1 MDPSTASRAPSTF
14 LASATAST
22 GRSSALL
29 GTQPQY
35 EHSPPTSSR
44 STTATDS
51 PAARLRS
58 VTFCPTGPA
67 PITMTSY
74 VSSIVGFLP
83 LDYRKV
89 VDRGD
94 KLGAWRGRRRVS
106 GGRDMEFRE
115 LAAFVA
121 IVEEGGLSAAS
132 RRLHISQPALSQTVN
147 NLERELAVKLLVRSS
162 TGVQPTE
169 AGITLL
175 AEARAV
181 LARRDQ
187 ALATMAELTT
197 DGGSVIR
204 LGIPLEL
211 DPDVLPRA
219 LARFTAKFPETRVVP
234 RQLSTAAQFAALRDD
249 TLDVGLVR
257 ERPAG
262 PEFDAMLVSRENLG
276 ILIASDVADELVGP
290 DGVRLDALH
299 GLKWV
304 GFPRTGSPAWFDELT
319 SILRSHGVDIG
330 PPVPEDLELIVAMKF
345 ASVSSGHAFA
355 LAPPRRLD
363 QLPEAVAWAPL
374 VGNPLVRRTWAVWLA
389 SSRRRDVGHFVTT
402 FDSPDDG

>member
-1 MDPSTASRAPSTF
+1 
-14 LASATAST
+14 
-22 GRSSALL
+22 
-29 GTQPQY
+29 
-35 EHSPPTSSR
+35 
-44 STTATDS
+44 
-51 PAARLRS
+51 
-58 VTFCPTGPA
+58 
-67 PITMTSY
+67 
-74 VSSIVGFLP
+74 
-83 LDYRKV
+83 
-89 VDRGD
+89 
-94 KLGAWRGRRRVS
+94 
-106 GGRDMEFRE
+106 MEFRE

-132 RRLHISQPALSQTVN
+132 RRLHISQPALPQTVN
-147 NLERELAVKLLVRSS
+147 NLERELSVKLLMRSS
-162 TGVQPTE
+162 TGAHSTE
-169 AGITLL
+169 AGSMLL
-175 AEARAV
+175 AEARAA
-181 LARRDQ
+181 LARRAQ

-197 DGGSVIR
+197 DGESVIR

-219 LARFTAKFPETRVVP
+219 LARFTAKFPEIRVVP

-249 TLDVGLVR
+249 SLDIGLVR

-330 PPVPEDLELIVAMKF
+330 PPVPEDLELIVAMKY
-345 ASVSSGHAFA
+345 AAVSSGDAFA
-355 LAPPRRLD
+355 LSPPRRLE

-374 VGNPLVRRTWAVWLA
+374 VGNPLVRRTWALWLA
-389 SSRRRDVGHFVTT
+389 SSRRRDVGHFITT

>member
-1 MDPSTASRAPSTF
+1 
-14 LASATAST
+14 
-22 GRSSALL
+22 
-29 GTQPQY
+29 
-35 EHSPPTSSR
+35 
-44 STTATDS
+44 
-51 PAARLRS
+51 
-58 VTFCPTGPA
+58 
-67 PITMTSY
+67 
-74 VSSIVGFLP
+74 
-83 LDYRKV
+83 
-89 VDRGD
+89 
-94 KLGAWRGRRRVS
+94 
-106 GGRDMEFRE
+106 MEFRE

-175 AEARAV
+175 TEARAV

-197 DGGSVIR
+197 DGESVIR

-211 DPDVLPRA
+211 DPDVLPPA
-219 LARFTAKFPETRVVP
+219 LARFTAKFPEIRVVP

-249 TLDVGLVR
+249 SLDIGLVR

-276 ILIASDVADELVGP
+276 ILIASDLAGELIGP

-299 GLKWV
+299 RLKWV
-304 GFPRTGSPAWFDELT
+304 GFPRVGSPAWFDELT
-319 SILRSHGVDIG
+319 SILRSHGIDVG
-330 PPVPEDLELIVAMKF
+330 LPVPEDLELIVAMKF
-345 ASVSSGHAFA
+345 AAVSSGDAFA
-355 LAPPRRLD
+355 LSPPRRLD
-363 QLPEAVAWAPL
+363 QLADAVVWAPL
-374 VGNPLVRRTWAVWLA
+374 VGNPLVRRTWAVWSA
-389 SSRRRDVGHFVTT
+389 SSRRRDIGHFVTT

>member
-1 MDPSTASRAPSTF
+1 
-14 LASATAST
+14 
-22 GRSSALL
+22 
-29 GTQPQY
+29 
-35 EHSPPTSSR
+35 
-44 STTATDS
+44 
-51 PAARLRS
+51 
-58 VTFCPTGPA
+58 
-67 PITMTSY
+67 
-74 VSSIVGFLP
+74 
-83 LDYRKV
+83 
-89 VDRGD
+89 
-94 KLGAWRGRRRVS
+94 
-106 GGRDMEFRE
+106 MEFRE

-147 NLERELAVKLLVRSS
+147 NLERELAVTLLVRSS

-169 AGITLL
+169 AGTTLL

-187 ALATMAELTT
+187 ALATMAELTA
-197 DGGSVIR
+197 DGSTVIR

-211 DPDVLPRA
+211 DPDVLPPA
-219 LARFTAKFPETRVVP
+219 LARFTTKYPETRVVP

-276 ILIASDVADELVGP
+276 ILIAADLADDVVGP

-299 GLKWV
+299 RLKWI
-304 GFPRTGSPAWFDELT
+304 GFPRAGSPAWFDELT
-319 SILRSHGVDIG
+319 SIMRSHGIDLG
-330 PPVPEDLELIVAMKF
+330 PPVPDDLELIVAMKY
-345 ASVSSGHAFA
+345 ASVGSGHAFA
-355 LAPPRRLD
+355 LSPPRRID
-363 QLPEAVAWAPL
+363 PLPDGVVWAPL

-389 SSRRRDVGHFVTT
+389 SSRRRDVAHFITT
-402 FDSPDDG
+402 FDSPADA

>member
-1 MDPSTASRAPSTF
+1 
-14 LASATAST
+14 
-22 GRSSALL
+22 
-29 GTQPQY
+29 
-35 EHSPPTSSR
+35 
-44 STTATDS
+44 
-51 PAARLRS
+51 
-58 VTFCPTGPA
+58 
-67 PITMTSY
+67 
-74 VSSIVGFLP
+74 
-83 LDYRKV
+83 
-89 VDRGD
+89 
-94 KLGAWRGRRRVS
+94 
-106 GGRDMEFRE
+106 MEFRE
-115 LAAFVA
+115 LSAFVA

-132 RRLHISQPALSQTVN
+132 RRLHVSQPALSQTVN
-147 NLERELAVKLLVRSS
+147 KLERELAVKLLVRSS
-162 TGVQPTE
+162 TGAQPTE
-169 AGITLL
+169 AGIAFL

-197 DGGSVIR
+197 EGGSVIR

-262 PEFDAMLVSRENLG
+262 SEFDAMLVSRENLG

-290 DGVRLDALH
+290 DGVQLDALH

-304 GFPRTGSPAWFDELT
+304 GFPRSGSPAWFDELT
-319 SILRSHGVDIG
+319 SILRSHGIDIG

-345 ASVSSGHAFA
+345 ASVSSAHAFA
-355 LAPPRRLD
+355 LAPQRRLD
-363 QLPEAVAWAPL
+363 QVPEAVAWAPL

>member
-1 MDPSTASRAPSTF
+1 
-14 LASATAST
+14 
-22 GRSSALL
+22 
-29 GTQPQY
+29 
-35 EHSPPTSSR
+35 
-44 STTATDS
+44 
-51 PAARLRS
+51 
-58 VTFCPTGPA
+58 
-67 PITMTSY
+67 
-74 VSSIVGFLP
+74 
-83 LDYRKV
+83 
-89 VDRGD
+89 
-94 KLGAWRGRRRVS
+94 
-106 GGRDMEFRE
+106 
-115 LAAFVA
+115 
-121 IVEEGGLSAAS
+121 
-132 RRLHISQPALSQTVN
+132 QTVN

-162 TGVQPTE
+162 TGVAPTE

-175 AEARAV
+175 AEARAG

-219 LARFTAKFPETRVVP
+219 LARFTAKFPETKVVP

-257 ERPAG
+257 ERLAG

-276 ILIASDVADELVGP
+276 VLIASDLAGELMGP
-290 DGVRLDALH
+290 DGVQLDALH

-304 GFPRTGSPAWFDELT
+304 GFPRAGSPAWFDELT
-319 SILRSHGVDIG
+319 SILRSHGIDVG
-330 PPVPEDLELIVAMKF
+330 LPVPADLELIVAMKY
-345 ASVSSGHAFA
+345 AAVSSGDAFA
-355 LAPPRRLD
+355 LSPPRRLE

-389 SSRRRDVGHFVTT
+389 SSCRRRGGHFITT
-402 FDSPDDG
+402 VDSPGGRQGDRRLASW

>member
-1 MDPSTASRAPSTF
+1 
-14 LASATAST
+14 
-22 GRSSALL
+22 
-29 GTQPQY
+29 
-35 EHSPPTSSR
+35 
-44 STTATDS
+44 
-51 PAARLRS
+51 
-58 VTFCPTGPA
+58 
-67 PITMTSY
+67 
-74 VSSIVGFLP
+74 
-83 LDYRKV
+83 
-89 VDRGD
+89 
-94 KLGAWRGRRRVS
+94 
-106 GGRDMEFRE
+106 MEFRE

-175 AEARAV
+175 TEARAV

-197 DGGSVIR
+197 DGESVIR

-219 LARFTAKFPETRVVP
+219 LARFTAKFPEIRVVP

-249 TLDVGLVR
+249 SLDIGLVR

-276 ILIASDVADELVGP
+276 ILIASDLAGELIGP
-290 DGVRLDALH
+290 DGVRLDALRR
-299 GLKWV
+299 LKWV
-304 GFPRTGSPAWFDELT
+304 GFPRVGSPAWFDELT
-319 SILRSHGVDIG
+319 SILRSHGIDVG
-330 PPVPEDLELIVAMKF
+330 LPVPEDLELIVAMKF
-345 ASVSSGHAFA
+345 AAVSSGDAFA
-355 LAPPRRLD
+355 LSPPRRLH
-363 QLPEAVAWAPL
+363 QLPDAVVWAPL
-374 VGNPLVRRTWAVWLA
+374 VGNPLVRRTWAVWSA
-389 SSRRRDVGHFVTT
+389 SSRRRDIGHFVTT

>member
-1 MDPSTASRAPSTF
+1 
-14 LASATAST
+14 
-22 GRSSALL
+22 
-29 GTQPQY
+29 
-35 EHSPPTSSR
+35 
-44 STTATDS
+44 
-51 PAARLRS
+51 
-58 VTFCPTGPA
+58 
-67 PITMTSY
+67 
-74 VSSIVGFLP
+74 
-83 LDYRKV
+83 
-89 VDRGD
+89 
-94 KLGAWRGRRRVS
+94 
-106 GGRDMEFRE
+106 MEFRE

-175 AEARAV
+175 TEARAV

-197 DGGSVIR
+197 DGESVIR

-211 DPDVLPRA
+211 DPDVLPPA
-219 LARFTAKFPETRVVP
+219 LARFTAKFPEMRVVP

-249 TLDVGLVR
+249 SLDIGLVR

-276 ILIASDVADELVGP
+276 ILIASDLAGELIGP

-299 GLKWV
+299 RLKWV
-304 GFPRTGSPAWFDELT
+304 GFPRVGSPAWFDELT
-319 SILRSHGVDIG
+319 SILRSHGIDVG
-330 PPVPEDLELIVAMKF
+330 LPVPEDLELIVAMKF
-345 ASVSSGHAFA
+345 AAVSSGDAFA
-355 LAPPRRLD
+355 LSPPRRLD
-363 QLPEAVAWAPL
+363 QLPEAVVWAPL
-374 VGNPLVRRTWAVWLA
+374 VGNPLVRRTWAVWPA
-389 SSRRRDVGHFVTT
+389 SSRRRDVGHFITT